1 MELKKLIKRCKN
13 QDISSQKLLYEMFS
27 SVLFSISL
35 KYSRNYAEAEDNL
48 QDAFIQIFEKIHQ
61 FEHKGSFEGWLKRIT
76 VNICLQRYR
85 SQKVFELVNED
96 ALQADEAY
104 VVDEDYSL
112 SFLLNCIQNL
122 PNRYRL
128 VFNLYVLDGFSHN
141 EIALKLKISE
151 GTSKSNLS
159 RAKDIL
165 RKKINAINEE
175 GMYSY
180 KIDN

>member
-1 MELKKLIKRCKN
+1 MELKKLIKRCKQ

-76 VNICLQRYR
+76 INICLQRYR

-96 ALQADEAY
+96 ALQADDAY
-104 VVDEDYSL
+104 VDD
-112 SFLLNCIQNL
+112 
-122 PNRYRL
+122 
-128 VFNLYVLDGFSHN
+128 
-141 EIALKLKISE
+141 
-151 GTSKSNLS
+151 
-159 RAKDIL
+159 
-165 RKKINAINEE
+165 
-175 GMYSY
+175 
-180 KIDN
+180 

>member
-1 MELKKLIKRCKN
+1 MELKKLIKRCKQ

-27 SVLFSISL
+27 SVLFCFSL

-48 QDAFIQIFEKIHQ
+48 QDAFIQILEKIHQ

-76 VNICLQRYR
+76 INICLQRYR

-96 ALQADEAY
+96 ALQADEVY
-104 VVDEDYSL
+104 VNDEDYSL
-112 SFLLNCIQNL
+112 PFLLNCIQNL

-141 EIALKLKISE
+141 EIALKLKISV

-159 RAKDIL
+159 RAKEIL
-165 RKKINAINEE
+165 RKKINTVHEK
-175 GMYSY
+175 GMPSY
-180 KIDN
+180 KIDH